1 MRFAESLWQ
10 DARTALR
17 VLSKSPSTTA
27 LCVLSL
33 ALGIGLT
40 TGIFSVGDAMLLRPF
55 AFPRPSEVFQVWST
69 GDDGRVFLY
78 GWPDYEDMAHNA
90 NSIAEIA
97 AYERRGAML
106 TQGDER
112 SLLLAYAA
120 SPNFFPLLGVKPL
133 LGRASF
139 DPVSGRPAAV
149 LGYRVWQ
156 RQFAGDPAIVG
167 KTILLRGEAF
177 TVAGVLPPEFTGL
190 GRGIVNDVW
199 VSAGAWFDVMGNRDE
214 RQSRDGQF
222 EMIARLKP
230 GITAER
236 AAAQFDAAI
245 RGAAKHKPAPKNAA
259 GTFLE
264 AAFAPGWRAT
274 LFGGGGLLLM
284 LGLVLFVA
292 CANVAQLRLA
302 QAESRKKEL
311 SIRLALGGGSWRIMR
326 QLLVETALVSFAGA
340 ALGILLAQTLME
352 KTSEFIAARYA
363 YADLGLRLDSRV
375 LGFALAAA
383 IAAVFVAGLAPS
395 RHSVRLN
402 LAEILKSEQGATGAR
417 STWQKRFL
425 IIGQVAVSVALFGM
439 AVLFFESLRNAAAIH
454 PGIDPQK
461 KLLVLGVSPGR
472 EISHILWCE
481 EISGR
486 LSALPGVRAATFARR
501 IPLADSGGGMTARVE
516 IPGQAPLG
524 VHLNNV
530 AGNYFSVMGTRVLAG
545 RAIDANDRATSHL
558 AVVVSQH
565 FARQVFGTRN
575 PLGQWISVEGK
586 MREIVGI
593 SEDGPSN
600 YLHEDPQPFL
610 YLPFAQAPSGDITLM
625 VETAGDP
632 ASLTHAV
639 RSELKRFDP
648 GAIVF
653 STTTLR
659 RHMQQA
665 LTMDQ
670 LMAAFSTGLGAFG
683 FLLTAAGLFGVIQ
696 YAVNRRTREIGLRM
710 SLGAQFAAIQK
721 MVLAESLRLTVWGI
735 PAGLLLLA
743 AAQWSVRSFVL
754 GVTPLDPV
762 TYLTSTA
769 AAVIVALF
777 AAWLP
782 ARRATQVDPMAAL
795 RSE

>member
-17 VLSKSPSTTA
+17 VLTKSPSTTV

-40 TGIFSVGDAMLLRPF
+40 TGLFSVGDAMLLRPF
-55 AFPRPSEVFQVWST
+55 AFPRPAEVFQVASI

-78 GWPDYEDMAHNA
+78 GWRDYQDMVASA
-90 NSIAEIA
+90 GGVAELA
-97 AYERRGAML
+97 TYERRGVML

-112 SLLLAYAA
+112 SFPLTYAT

-133 LGRASF
+133 LGRASL

-156 RQFAGDPAIVG
+156 RQFAGDPAILG
-167 KTILLRGEAF
+167 KTILLRNQAF
-177 TVAGVLPPEFTGL
+177 TVTGVLPPEFTSL
-190 GRGIVNDVW
+190 ARGTVNDIW
-199 VSAGAWFDVMGNRDE
+199 VSTDAWFDVIGNREE
-214 RQSRDGQF
+214 RQSRGGQF

-230 GITAER
+230 GITAGR

-245 RGAAKHKPAPKNAA
+245 RGAGKHKPAPKNVA

-264 AAFAPGWRAT
+264 PAFAPGWRAT

-311 SIRLALGGGSWRIMR
+311 GIRLALGGGSWRIMR
-326 QLLVETALVSFAGA
+326 QLLVETALVSLAGA
-340 ALGILLAQTLME
+340 AVGILLAQTLME

-363 YADLGLRLDSRV
+363 YADLGLRLDYRV
-375 LGFALAAA
+375 LTFALAAA
-383 IAAVFVAGLAPS
+383 AASVLLAGLAPS
-395 RHSVRLN
+395 RYALRVN

-417 STWQKRFL
+417 RTLQKRFL
-425 IIGQVAVSVALFGM
+425 IVGQVAVSVALFGM
-439 AVLFFESLRNAAAIH
+439 AVLFFESLRNAAAVR

-461 KLLVLGVSPGR
+461 KLLVLDVSPGR
-472 EISHILWCE
+472 ETSHARWSE

-545 RAIDANDRATSHL
+545 RAIDAGDRANSPL
-558 AVVVSQH
+558 AVVISQH
-565 FARQVFGTRN
+565 FARHLFGTRN

-600 YLHEDPQPFL
+600 YLHEAPQPFL
-610 YLPFAQAPSGDITLM
+610 FLPFAQAPSDDITLM
-625 VETAGDP
+625 VDTAGEP
-632 ASLTHAV
+632 AALAHAV
-639 RSELKRFDP
+639 RTELKRFDP

-653 STTTLR
+653 STTTLH

-670 LMAAFSTGLGAFG
+670 LMAAFSTSLGAFG

-710 SLGAQFAAIQK
+710 SLGAQSTTIQK
-721 MVLAESLRLTVWGI
+721 MVLGESLRLTAWGI

-743 AAQWSVRSFVL
+743 AAQWSVRSLVL

-762 TYLTSTA
+762 TYVTSAA